1 MRESMEWAMHRTP
14 VGGIVRYARKFY
26 ELLGNRRKFDRVLTS
41 GTVFLLCKGSVID
54 TTHVCSCVDISPRGI
69 GIECPERLAVGAYVQ
84 LQSVDQG
91 TLRLARVRHILERD
105 GKYRMGLEF
114 VAKAEWA
121 N

>member
-1 MRESMEWAMHRTP
+1 MP

-26 ELLGNRRKFDRVLTS
+26 ELLGNRRKFERVPAS
-41 GTVFLLCKGSVID
+41 GTVFLVLKGSVID
-54 TTHVCSCVDISPRGI
+54 ITHVCSCVDISPRGI
-69 GIECPERLAVGAYVQ
+69 GIECPEPLAVGAYVQ
-84 LQSVDQG
+84 LQSVEQG
-91 TLRLARVRHILERD
+91 TARLARVRHIMERE